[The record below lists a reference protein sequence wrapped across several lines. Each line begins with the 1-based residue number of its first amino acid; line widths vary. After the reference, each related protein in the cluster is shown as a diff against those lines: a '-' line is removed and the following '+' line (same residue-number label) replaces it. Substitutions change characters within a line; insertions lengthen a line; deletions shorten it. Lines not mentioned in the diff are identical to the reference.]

1 MSVIHGIPMDQYEL
15 NGIPMWYINWQARA
29 RSEAIAELI
38 ARRLRGESE
47 EAVMTV
53 LKRLRDDEDIC
64 IAERCQCGE
73 QTSPRSQPAKKC
85 CRYTVKRRYWL
96 TYKHR
101 IEGVHLDMFKLSF
114 ENDKGEC
121 VLKKAD
127 FKPEFLES
135 MHLIIAL
142 NLAESIQPSFFGLR
156 STSSFSYDM
165 IEVMGRALA
174 RFR

>member
-1 MSVIHGIPMDQYEL
+1 MSVILGIPMDQHEL

-38 ARRLRGESE
+38 RRGRHGETE

-53 LKRLRDDEDIC
+53 LKRLRDDEDVC
-64 IAERCQCGE
+64 IAEGRPL
-73 QTSPRSQPAKKC
+73 TSTRSPPAKKC

-101 IEGVHLDMFKLSF
+101 IEGVHLDMFKLSC

-142 NLAESIQPSFFGLR
+142 NLAESIR
-156 STSSFSYDM
+156 STSSFSYEM

-174 RFR
+174 RFRW

>member
-1 MSVIHGIPMDQYEL
+1 MSVIHGIPVDQYEL
-15 NGIPMWYINWQARA
+15 NDTARVQRIRSQARA
-29 RSEAIAELI
+29 RSEARAELI
-38 ARRLRGESE
+38 ARRINGEPE
-47 EAVMTV
+47 EAAMTV

-64 IAERCQCGE
+64 IAEWCQCRG
-73 QTSPRSQPAKKC
+73 QTSPRSLPRKKC

-96 TYKHR
+96 TYKPR
-101 IEGVHLDMFKLSF
+101 IDGVHFDMFRLSC

-142 NLAESIQPSFFGLR
+142 NLAESIR
-156 STSSFSYDM
+156 STSSFSYEM
-165 IEVMGRALA
+165 IEVMGKALA
-174 RFR
+174 RFRW

>member
-1 MSVIHGIPMDQYEL
+1 
-15 NGIPMWYINWQARA
+15 
-29 RSEAIAELI
+29 
-38 ARRLRGESE
+38 
-47 EAVMTV
+47 
-53 LKRLRDDEDIC
+53 
-64 IAERCQCGE
+64 
-73 QTSPRSQPAKKC
+73 
-85 CRYTVKRRYWL
+85 VKRRYWL

-114 ENDKGEC
+114 GNDKGEC

-142 NLAESIQPSFFGLR
+142 NLAESIR
-156 STSSFSYDM
+156 STSSFSYEM

-174 RFR
+174 RFRW

>member
-1 MSVIHGIPMDQYEL
+1 MSVIHGIPVDQYEL
-15 NGIPMWYINWQARA
+15 DVRDSWRQARA
-29 RSEAIAELI
+29 LA
-38 ARRLRGESE
+38 
-47 EAVMTV
+47 V

-73 QTSPRSQPAKKC
+73 QTSARSQPAKKC

-101 IEGVHLDMFKLSF
+101 IDGVHFDMFKLSC

-142 NLAESIQPSFFGLR
+142 DLAEAIR
-156 STSSFSYDM
+156 STSSFSYEL
-165 IEVMGRALA
+165 IEAMGRALA
-174 RFR
+174 RFRW